1 MSDLHYRYLKLTNG
15 DNIICKTEDDCSNI
29 HTRQTICITDPVMVN
44 HMRIPRGHMII
55 ETYGLTAWA
64 AFVEENV
71 FSIPTNT
78 IVMSANI
85 NENAKTNYIEYLNQ
99 LNSTQVDEIVEEKN
113 VGSLTKQVL
122 SMLNM
127 EDTNEN
133 QEENQQPFR
142 VQGNR
147 TVH

>member
-29 HTRQTICITDPVMVN
+29 YTKQTISITDPVMVN
-44 HMRIPRGHMII
+44 HMRIPRGHMIV

-71 FSIPTNT
+71 FNIPTNT

-85 NENAKTNYIEYLNQ
+85 NENARKNYIEYINQ
-99 LNSTQVDEIVEEKN
+99 LNSIQVEETTEEKD
-113 VGSLTKQVL
+113 VETLAKKVL

-133 QEENQQPFR
+133 QEENEKPFR